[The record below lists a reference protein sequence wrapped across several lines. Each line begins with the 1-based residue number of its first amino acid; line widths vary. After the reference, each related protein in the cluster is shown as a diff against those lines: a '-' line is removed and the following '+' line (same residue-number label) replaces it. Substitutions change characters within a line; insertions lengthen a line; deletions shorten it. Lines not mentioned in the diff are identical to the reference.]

1 MRRKLAAVYVYN
13 SETGAFD
20 TYYDLIH
27 ETIDFTHQFDGTG
40 IHVYGRDYSRNIRI
54 EVSRHAEEIFHNRLK
69 HEYVVYLN
77 KDDRQKAV
85 KLISEYVSSRI
96 EIEISYLENQ
106 LGIAMA
112 KLKKCKEFEN
122 RENKPQIIE
131 D

>member
-20 TYYDLIH
+20 VYHDLIY

-40 IHVYGRDYSRNIRI
+40 IHVYGRDYARNIRI
-54 EVSRHAEEIFHNRLK
+54 EIARHAEEIFHNRLK
-69 HEYVVYLN
+69 HEYALYLN
-77 KDDRQKAV
+77 EDDRKKAV
-85 KLISEYVSSRI
+85 QLISEYLLSRI

-106 LGIAMA
+106 LSIVMA
-112 KLKKCKEFEN
+112 KRKRYKEFEN
-122 RENKPQIIE
+122 RELKPQNLE